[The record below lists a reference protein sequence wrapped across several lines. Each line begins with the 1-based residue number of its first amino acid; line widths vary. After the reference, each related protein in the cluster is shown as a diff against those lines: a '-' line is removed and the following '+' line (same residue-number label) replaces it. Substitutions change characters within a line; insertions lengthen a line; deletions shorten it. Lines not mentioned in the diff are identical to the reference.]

1 MELAAVR
8 SDIYNTDIR
17 IIDRLKAEAL
27 NTIFRILTINKDFTD
42 PFNDV

>member
-8 SDIYNTDIR
+8 SDIYNTDIK

-27 NTIFRILTINKDFTD
+27 NTIFRILTINKDYSG
-42 PFNDV
+42 PFDEV